1 MCKCNDSRGVSC
13 SVWQRSSH
21 VAVVFRLL
29 SHRFVLTMINREMK
43 YLWQATQ
50 IYTFVTRGLLH
61 ICFCR
66 HTHTHTIKFAIAI
79 IMHINKSTA
88 EEDVS
93 VYKNKHRSTRKHYIT
108 NIAKTNSSVN
118 LSVSLPLSDP
128 QINHH
133 ILILHK
139 EHFSSSVFFFFFFF
153 LQAAWIRTG
162 DETLYHPL

>member
-1 MCKCNDSRGVSC
+1 M
-13 SVWQRSSH
+13 
-21 VAVVFRLL
+21 
-29 SHRFVLTMINREMK
+29 
-43 YLWQATQ
+43 Q

-139 EHFSSSVFFFFFFF
+139 EHFSSSVFFFFFSFSKLLGSGLVTRPSTTPSNPPREQPCLGLSVSQEKSAPCSVCSAHIITQHSHSPRTSTSKKR
-153 LQAAWIRTG
+153 LQI
-162 DETLYHPL
+162 